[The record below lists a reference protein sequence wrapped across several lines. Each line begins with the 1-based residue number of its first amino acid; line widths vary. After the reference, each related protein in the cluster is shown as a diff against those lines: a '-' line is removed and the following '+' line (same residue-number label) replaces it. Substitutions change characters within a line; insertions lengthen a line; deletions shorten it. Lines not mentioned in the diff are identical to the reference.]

1 MGGREGRWGCN
12 DVLGLKMA
20 ACDFPHVDAAMLL
33 YSAIL
38 DVAVLHGH
46 VCSFNLLGLM
56 LQLLMVLFAHA
67 CFCWSSESVTRPAM
81 S

>member
-1 MGGREGRWGCN
+1 MRGGSRGGN
-12 DVLGLKMA
+12 HVLLLKMVV
-20 ACDFPHVDAAMLL
+20 CDFPHVDAAMLL